1 MSTPSYRFGDLLALA
16 RVRWVEQ
23 MAAGVASLGYEDYR
37 RSDAA
42 VMRLL
47 KRAPLSIGGLGD
59 ALGVTRQA
67 GRKVVSGLE
76 QRGFAT
82 TVRDQF
88 DARQTNV
95 VLTVAGEAY
104 AQAVIT
110 VIDRLNRELADR
122 VDPADLLG
130 ARRVLAAV
138 LDVEP
143 PSSPGSSGLPDH

>member
-16 RVRWVEQ
+16 RMRWVQQ
-23 MAAGVASLGYEDYR
+23 MAAGVGALGYEDYR

-76 QRGFAT
+76 QRGYAT

-88 DARQTNV
+88 DSRQTNV
-95 VLTVAGEAY
+95 VLTAAGEAY
-104 AQAVIT
+104 AQAVIR
-110 VIDRLNRELADR
+110 VIDRLNQELADR
-122 VDPADLLG
+122 VDPVDLAG

-138 LDVEP
+138 LNAEP
-143 PSSPGSSGLPDH
+143 PTSGGGSGLHDH

>member
-16 RVRWVEQ
+16 RIRWVQQ
-23 MAAGVASLGYEDYR
+23 MAAGVAALGYEDYR

-82 TVRDQF
+82 TVRDER
-88 DARQTNV
+88 DSRQTNV
-95 VLTVAGEAY
+95 VLTAAGDAY
-104 AQAVIT
+104 AQAVID
-110 VIDRLNRELADR
+110 VIDGLNRELAAR
-122 VDPADLLG
+122 VDPADLAS

-138 LDVEP
+138 LNAEP
-143 PSSPGSSGLPDH
+143 PASPGSSAVSDH

>member
-16 RVRWVEQ
+16 RMRWVEQ
-23 MAAGVASLGYEDYR
+23 MSTGVAALGYEDYR

-47 KRAPLSIGGLGD
+47 ERSPRSLGGLGD

-76 QRGFAT
+76 QRGYAI

-88 DARQTNV
+88 DSRQTNV
-95 VLTVAGEAY
+95 VLTAAGKSY

-110 VIDRLNRELADR
+110 VIDRLNQELADR
-122 VDPADLLG
+122 VDPADLMS
-130 ARRVLAAV
+130 ARRVLGAV
-138 LDVEP
+138 LSAEP
-143 PSSPGSSGLPDH
+143 PASPGRSGLSDH